1 MMIEGGR
8 RETPAHLL
16 KYDKMRKRIRFLKDV
31 IYPNGRVDK
40 KGVERYATRRHAQ
53 LLIENKEAEMIGEET
68 EQIEP
73 EFEPEVK
80 EEKQVRQTKEE
91 KTTRKRRTK

>member
-1 MMIEGGR
+1 M
-8 RETPAHLL
+8 L
-16 KYDKMRKRIRFLKDV
+16 KKIRFIKDV

-40 KGVERYATRRHAQ
+40 KGVERNVTGRHAQ
-53 LLIENKEAEMIGEET
+53 LLIASKEAELIGEET

-73 EFEPEVK
+73 EPEVK
-80 EEKQVRQTKEE
+80 EEKQVKQTKEE